1 MKLLKLRLFR
11 DTMRENQI
19 AVYSYRYKYNNVSCF
34 VAVCLLNDEDKTIKK
49 TEYSLVRLRFMK
61 TNNLSDFI
69 DCYANTNGF
78 QTSVSEIRRFFNIP
92 YDTQGFR
99 SWLDQFYSDFDQKF
113 PVTISAIDDELQ
125 QINIRT
131 VCEHEKRD
139 PNRIYRHHLMRH
151 LPDKTGKIKHR
162 TEYNSQLAKWRFP
175 KLWEIYKSDNTVSFA
190 FTDDR
195 NAEMTEE
202 QIYANFI
209 KIDSARLK

>member
-1 MKLLKLRLFR
+1 MK
-11 DTMRENQI
+11 I
-19 AVYSYRYKYNNVSCF
+19 
-34 VAVCLLNDEDKTIKK
+34 
-49 TEYSLVRLRFMK
+49 
-61 TNNLSDFI
+61 NNLSDFI

-190 FTDDR
+190 FTDDK